1 MTTRIWNG
9 TSQGEFLDSDDW
21 INGAPEAGDTAVI
34 YGVGDA
40 PVETG
45 VDNANGYEINN
56 NPLVRLYSQSETVL
70 SVLDADGPP
79 TDMPSQ
85 APISN
90 ISIDAIGGTSV
101 VGFGLV
107 DTTLDTTS
115 TVTVSGIAVM
125 NGYYTDAL
133 NGVITVEPTA
143 GAANDSNGD
152 NGELDLTTEPVGS
165 VDPLQYEETQQLRS
179 FIPSLTNNG
188 VIIAGTGSGL
198 ILGFVGVPVD
208 IVKNGTETLALGGR
222 DAFVNNGI
230 IVLADSNL
238 SVNAGFSDAGYGWN
252 TFTNNGLIVLGG
264 ALPAFQGAPGTSG
277 AAYFDAQI
285 LGSGTISLLGTPNDH
300 AAADFAGG
308 IIGGT
313 IEASNADVEFTND
326 SPYTATIAASFAF
339 AGGGSTL
346 LFGDEFAPVS
356 RTVTMPISGF
366 QAGDT
371 IEINGDRVWT
381 DSLNGVDATAI
392 SSWDQ
397 ATQTLTIEAVEPPDF
412 FIPTQTVDVD
422 SLTLLGNYT
431 NDAFTV
437 VGAGTLL
444 TVTTTAPAP
453 SCYCRGTLILTDRG
467 EVAVEDLHIGDQVVT
482 NAGQTRPIRWIGH
495 RLLDLGRHAKR
506 ELVQPVRIRAHAFA
520 NGQPRRDLLVSPDH
534 AVFFNGRL
542 IPARLLVNG
551 GSIGWETS
559 LRTVTYYHIELDTH
573 DVILAEGLP
582 AESYLD
588 TGNRDGFANGGR
600 AVQLH
605 PDFSSHLSVGSAAG
619 PARSGPALPL
629 RSGCMVP
636 PLPSP
641 AGTAKP
647 RSMDCQQL
655 RQSQSC
661 VPFEDHPAVL
671 EPIWRM
677 LSARG
682 EAIGWTSLGQ
692 TALTDDPA
700 LHVLSSTGTIK
711 PIFAAGDFYAFLLPA
726 DEAALR
732 LVTRAARPCDE
743 RPWICDQRRL
753 GVMVRRLR
761 LRHGSE
767 VRDIALDAPALDQGW
782 WAVEWL
788 DGAPCR
794 WTDGAALL
802 QGLGVGVLEV
812 ELAGKM
818 RYPACCDFERR
829 LIAA

>member
-277 AAYFDAQI
+277 AAYLTQT
-285 LGSGTISLLGTPNDH
+285 SNSPTIRPTPPPLRPPSLSP
-300 AAADFAGG
+300 AADRPCC
-308 IIGGT
+308 
-313 IEASNADVEFTND
+313 S
-326 SPYTATIAASFAF
+326 ATS
-339 AGGGSTL
+339 
-346 LFGDEFAPVS
+346 
-356 RTVTMPISGF
+356 
-366 QAGDT
+366 
-371 IEINGDRVWT
+371 
-381 DSLNGVDATAI
+381 
-392 SSWDQ
+392 
-397 ATQTLTIEAVEPPDF
+397 
-412 FIPTQTVDVD
+412 
-422 SLTLLGNYT
+422 
-431 NDAFTV
+431 
-437 VGAGTLL
+437 
-444 TVTTTAPAP
+444 
-453 SCYCRGTLILTDRG
+453 
-467 EVAVEDLHIGDQVVT
+467 
-482 NAGQTRPIRWIGH
+482 
-495 RLLDLGRHAKR
+495 
-506 ELVQPVRIRAHAFA
+506 
-520 NGQPRRDLLVSPDH
+520 
-534 AVFFNGRL
+534 
-542 IPARLLVNG
+542 
-551 GSIGWETS
+551 S
-559 LRTVTYYHIELDTH
+559 LR
-573 DVILAEGLP
+573 
-582 AESYLD
+582 
-588 TGNRDGFANGGR
+588 
-600 AVQLH
+600 
-605 PDFSSHLSVGSAAG
+605 
-619 PARSGPALPL
+619 
-629 RSGCMVP
+629 
-636 PLPSP
+636 
-641 AGTAKP
+641 
-647 RSMDCQQL
+647 
-655 RQSQSC
+655 
-661 VPFEDHPAVL
+661 
-671 EPIWRM
+671 
-677 LSARG
+677 
-682 EAIGWTSLGQ
+682 
-692 TALTDDPA
+692 
-700 LHVLSSTGTIK
+700 
-711 PIFAAGDFYAFLLPA
+711 
-726 DEAALR
+726 
-732 LVTRAARPCDE
+732 
-743 RPWICDQRRL
+743 
-753 GVMVRRLR
+753 
-761 LRHGSE
+761 
-767 VRDIALDAPALDQGW
+767 
-782 WAVEWL
+782 
-788 DGAPCR
+788 
-794 WTDGAALL
+794 
-802 QGLGVGVLEV
+802 
-812 ELAGKM
+812 
-818 RYPACCDFERR
+818 
-829 LIAA
+829 